1 MNWTRGQVGCGLAFA
16 ALLSVAPTSA
26 QRLTGRIKVDGSS
39 TVGPAVT
46 AAAEMFRETQPKVQI
61 TVGISG
67 TGGGF
72 KKFLESEPSLRTDIS
87 DASRP
92 ISAEEAARAKSLGI
106 EFLELP
112 LAYDGLSVVV
122 HKDNAFCDH
131 LTVEELKRIWAPDS
145 TIRNWKDVR
154 AGFPDLP
161 LKLYGPG
168 TDSGTFDY
176 FTEVIVGKAKS
187 SRSDYSASEDDNVL
201 VQGVA
206 GDRGALGYFGYGYY
220 EENRNRLKLVAID
233 GGDGKPVLPSPE
245 TVRDGSYHPL
255 GRPLFIYVNK
265 SAAARPEVAAFVRF
279 ALTNARRIVEHPS
292 VQDIALGDSVYAAV
306 LERFEKGV
314 TGTLFADAA
323 SRRKPLEQVY
333 RAVKAP

>member
-72 KKFLESEPSLRTDIS
+72 KKFLESEPALRTDIS

>member
-1 MNWTRGQVGCGLAFA
+1 MKRAAGLMGVAVALEIVLCA
-16 ALLSVAPTSA
+16 APAAA
-26 QRLTGRIKVDGSS
+26 QRLTGRIKIDGSS

-92 ISAEEAARAKSLGI
+92 ISADEVARARSLGV
-106 EFLELP
+106 EFIELP

-122 HKDNAFCDH
+122 HKDNGFCDY
-131 LTVEELKRIWAPDS
+131 LTTDELKRIWSPGS
-145 TIRNWKDVR
+145 TIKNWKDVR
-154 AGFPDLP
+154 PGFPDLP

-187 SRSDYSASEDDNVL
+187 SRSDYSGSEDDNVL

-206 GDRGALGYFGYGYY
+206 GDRGALAYFGYGYY
-220 EENRNRLKLVAID
+220 EENRARLKLVAID
-233 GGDGKPVLPSPE
+233 GGDGKPVLPSPQS
-245 TVRDGSYHPL
+245 VRDGSYHPL
-255 GRPLFIYVNK
+255 GRPLFLYVNK
-265 SAAARPEVAAFVRF
+265 ASAQRPEVAAFIKF
-279 ALTNARRIVEHPS
+279 TFTNARRIVEHPS
-292 VQDIALGDSVYAAV
+292 VQDIALSDAVYAAV

-314 TGTLFADAA
+314 TGTLLADAA
-323 SRRKPLEQVY
+323 NRKKSLDELYARPV
-333 RAVKAP
+333 AP